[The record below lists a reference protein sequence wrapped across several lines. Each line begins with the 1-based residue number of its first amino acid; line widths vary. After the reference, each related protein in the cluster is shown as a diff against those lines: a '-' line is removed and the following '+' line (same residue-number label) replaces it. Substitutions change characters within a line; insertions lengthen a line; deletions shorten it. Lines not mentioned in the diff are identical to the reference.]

1 VVIANTGGWIN
12 GIGTGLP
19 VEVVPYQKTKDYETD
34 EINETDEK
42 FQGVNV

>member
-1 VVIANTGGWIN
+1 MI
-12 GIGTGLP
+12 
-19 VEVVPYQKTKDYETD
+19 EKKKKRKRDYEKD